1 MAIVW
6 PCPLTVDQYVAGGRD
21 VVVPR
26 PDCPDCG
33 AAMAFRSGYERHVR
47 AAGLCRVLW
56 LRRGQCRPCGQ
67 SHVLLPSFLVSGR
80 LDVVASLGAVIA
92 AVVEGETGVRPVAER
107 AGVPHTTARDWVR
120 RFSLRAGML
129 ASGFGA
135 LAVALGDVGL
145 SRLSSDPTRAALDA
159 LRAAWAAGMAR
170 TGLASV
176 GLWAFASLVTGGGLI
191 ATTTNPPW
199 FVIGSRRFM
208 PPVP

>member
-1 MAIVW
+1 M
-6 PCPLTVDQYVAGGRD
+6 
-21 VVVPR
+21 
-26 PDCPDCG
+26 
-33 AAMAFRSGYERHVR
+33 
-47 AAGLCRVLW
+47 
-56 LRRGQCRPCGQ
+56 
-67 SHVLLPSFLVSGR
+67 LPSFLVSGR
-80 LDVVASLGAVIA
+80 LDVVASLGVVIA

-107 AGVPHTTARDWVR
+107 IRVPHTTARDWVR
-120 RFSLRAGML
+120 RFSSLAPML
-129 ASGFGA
+129 TAGFGA

-145 SRLSSDPTRAALDA
+145 SRLSLDPGRAALEA
-159 LRAAWAAGMAR
+159 LRSAWAAALAR

>member
-6 PCPLTVDQYVAGGRD
+6 PCPLTVDQYVAGERE

-33 AAMAFRSGYERHVR
+33 LPLAFRSGCDRHVR
-47 AAGLCRVLW
+47 QAGLCRKIW

-67 SHVLLPSFLVSGR
+67 SHVLLPSFLVRGR
-80 LDVVASLGAVIA
+80 LDVVADIGAVTA
-92 AVVEGETGVRPVAER
+92 AVAEGEVGVRPVAGR

-120 RFSLRAGML
+120 RFGLRAPML

-135 LAVALGDVGL
+135 LAVALGDVVAL
-145 SRLSSDPTRAALDA
+145 RLPAEPTRAALVA
-159 LRAAWAAGMAR
+159 LRAAWTASLAR
-170 TGLASV
+170 VGLASV
-176 GLWAFASLVTGGGLI
+176 GLWAFASLVTGGALI
-191 ATTTNPPW
+191 STATNPLW

>member
-1 MAIVW
+1 NI
-6 PCPLTVDQYVAGGRD
+6 
-21 VVVPR
+21 
-26 PDCPDCG
+26 
-33 AAMAFRSGYERHVR
+33 S
-47 AAGLCRVLW
+47 
-56 LRRGQCRPCGQ
+56 GQ

-80 LDVVASLGAVIA
+80 LDVVAGIGAVTA
-92 AVVEGETGVRPVAER
+92 TVLEGPGGVRPAAER

-120 RFSLRAGML
+120 RFSLRAPML

-145 SRLSSDPTRAALDA
+145 SRLSSDPARAALDG